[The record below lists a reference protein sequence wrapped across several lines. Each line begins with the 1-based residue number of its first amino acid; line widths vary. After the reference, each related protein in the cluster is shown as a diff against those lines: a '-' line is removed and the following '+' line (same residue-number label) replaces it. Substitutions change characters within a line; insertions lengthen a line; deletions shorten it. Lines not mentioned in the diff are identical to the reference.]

1 MGEVFEAMGPTD
13 TTWPDAV
20 TIVLAAEGP
29 RQRRWALA
37 TTIQIARKLATER
50 RVVLADVQVRWPAA
64 LADALEVEAGRGIVD
79 VLFRGASFSD
89 VASRPGV
96 EQFFFLPVGSA
107 PPPLQVLYHHPRWRK
122 IAARL
127 TEAKAHLL
135 PCVDSR
141 DWLDAGP
148 IPGFEACIVLN
159 AGGSEIELP
168 SGARKLAELL
178 APPEIREETP
188 GPLEDAA
195 TAPEPEPETE
205 IEAAGAE
212 DVLSEAPPGASTTEA
227 ESVAQEPAAQAAD
240 RPAEP
245 QQPVSRVLIEPARRT
260 PRPHRRIGVAAA
272 ALVAAAVL
280 VFIVWRAMGSGQP
293 AAEGEPAE
301 AAADTV
307 TLAQPEVEPGESQP
321 TPRPREVSL
330 PYSVVIA
337 SYSSFDDAREAQ
349 ERWLRADR
357 PVYVAPTPVRGVIWN
372 RVYAGV
378 LAEREAAEEL
388 MAQLVREGI
397 KDTLRAWDVRPTR
410 YAFAFGTHA
419 NLGAPEAVVETL
431 LVKGIPAYLVQVPSA
446 GPEGGLAYHVYA
458 GGYESPESASP
469 LRELIERAGLEDVEL
484 VERVGM
490 VPQ

>member
-1 MGEVFEAMGPTD
+1 MGPTD

-37 TTIQIARKLATER
+37 TTVEIARKLAAGR
-50 RVVLADVQVRWPAA
+50 RVVLADVQVRWPSA
-64 LADALEVEAGRGIVD
+64 LADLLEVDASPGIVD
-79 VLFRGASFSD
+79 VLFRSASFSD
-89 VASRPGV
+89 VASRPGT

-127 TEAKAHLL
+127 SEANAHLL
-135 PCVDSR
+135 PCVDVG

-148 IPGFEACIVLN
+148 IPGFESCIVLN

-178 APPEIREETP
+178 APPEIREESP
-188 GPLEDAA
+188 GPLEERAV
-195 TAPEPEPETE
+195 APEPKVGTE
-205 IEAAGAE
+205 GEVPTGAE
-212 DVLSEAPPGASTTEA
+212 DTWNGAAPDAPVAGGESAAPETAQPA
-227 ESVAQEPAAQAAD
+227 EQ
-240 RPAEP
+240 PAEP
-245 QQPVSRVLIEPARRT
+245 QAEQRILIEPARRV
-260 PRPHRRIGVAAA
+260 PRPHRRTSVAAA

-280 VFIVWRAMGSGQP
+280 VFTVWRAMGSGESSP
-293 AAEGEPAE
+293 EGEPV
-301 AAADTV
+301 AATADTV
-307 TLAQPEVEPGESQP
+307 TLAQPQAEPVESP
-321 TPRPREVSL
+321 TPPRPRELSL

-410 YAFAFGTHA
+410 YAFAFGTFPD
-419 NLGAPEAVVETL
+419 LGDAEAAVETL
-431 LVKGIPAYLVQVPSA
+431 LAQGIPAYLVPA
-446 GPEGGLAYHVYA
+446 PGGKAEGEPAYHVYA
-458 GGYESPESASP
+458 GGYESVEGAAP

-484 VERVGM
+484 VERVGV